1 MIATGIQKGESI
13 QNQDQDIKSHNF
25 RTINTTP
32 SIYGIAMIDS
42 AIFTLLIIKKNREE
56 D

>member
-13 QNQDQDIKSHNF
+13 QNQDQDIKLHNF
-25 RTINTTP
+25 RTINTIP

-42 AIFTLLIIKKNREE
+42 AIFTLLIIKKK
-56 D
+56 